1 MTNMLVIEDSSYEC
15 SLQRTCPRGFWGNMR
30 DKNGRKKMQQPLYCS
45 YFVAKDYF
53 AMLESEESNDW
64 LNAR

>member
-1 MTNMLVIEDSSYEC
+1 
-15 SLQRTCPRGFWGNMR
+15 MR

-64 LNAR
+64 LNAG